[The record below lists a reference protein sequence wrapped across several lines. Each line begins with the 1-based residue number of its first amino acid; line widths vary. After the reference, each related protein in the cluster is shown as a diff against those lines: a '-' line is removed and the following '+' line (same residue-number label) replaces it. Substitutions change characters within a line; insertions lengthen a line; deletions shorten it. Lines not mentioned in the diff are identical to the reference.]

1 MQPRRSIFAF
11 QERFA
16 EVFKLGQL
24 GDPYQQDLTLLGRG
38 LAKPATHEPQQ
49 HLPLALFQPLLQPLL
64 HPFFCNT
71 RHNPLSFR

>member
-1 MQPRRSIFAF
+1 MQPRCPIFAF

-38 LAKPATHEPQQ
+38 LAKPATHEPQ
-49 HLPLALFQPLLQPLL
+49 
-64 HPFFCNT
+64 
-71 RHNPLSFR
+71 